1 MAEIALSARR
11 LHVSL
16 GGRQVLR
23 DVSLDVQRGEVLAV
37 LGPNGAG
44 KSTLLRALTGL
55 VAAQGEIAIDGA
67 DLCTLSDE
75 ARARRLSFVPQQ
87 SQLRAALPVRAVVA
101 LGRYARRSEQR
112 GHAEAIDAALRDT
125 DLTDLAER
133 AFSDLS
139 VGEQK
144 RVLLARALCTG
155 APLLLFDE
163 PTAALDIAHAL
174 RLLTLLRTLARAGRT
189 VVLVLHQLEQA
200 LAFADRALL
209 LGAGSVVAQGP
220 VGAVITADH
229 VRSLY
234 EVDMLPGAAPGFSLP
249 VDPAR

>member
-1 MAEIALSARR
+1 MADVALSARGV
-11 LHVSL
+11 HVTL
-16 GGRQVLR
+16 AGRTVLR
-23 DVSLDVQRGEVLAV
+23 DVSLTVQRGALLAV

-55 VAAQGEIAIDGA
+55 VAAGGEIAIDGV
-67 DLCTLSDE
+67 DLRTLSDE
-75 ARARRLSFVPQQ
+75 ARAQRLSFVPQQ
-87 SQLRAALPVRAVVA
+87 SQLRAALPVREVVA
-101 LGRYARRSEQR
+101 LGRYARRSEPH

-125 DLTDLAER
+125 DLTDLATR

-174 RLLTLLRTLARAGRT
+174 RLLTLLRTLTRAGRT
-189 VVLVLHQLEQA
+189 VVVVLHQLEQA
-200 LAFADRALL
+200 LAFADRAIL
-209 LGAGSVVAQGP
+209 LGAGSPLAEGP
-220 VGAVITADH
+220 VDAVITADR
-229 VRSLY
+229 VRQLY
-234 EVDMLPGAAPGFSLP
+234 EVDMRPGAAPGFSLP
-249 VDPAR
+249 RDRAP